1 MAGFQPRPDAD
12 YNASNVQ
19 EQAASGLAVAETRKA
34 TRRKSKYQVAD
45 TSSVAAA
52 DDIRNQPLNTSSRT
66 SRNAVRGSR
75 DDRPH
80 ISTRPSL
87 VDTTR
92 IETSIWDWD
101 TQADTVGSSG
111 YYEPQG
117 ELLQERR
124 EQTLEAAE
132 VTLPYPVSNQR
143 PSLRSY
149 SSQGSARPVR
159 PVAAGNKRRVSWET
173 ESPRRTIQ
181 LEQQLSLPE
190 LSAMDTD
197 ETQPSLTN
205 TPIQSGSDRRP
216 RDDANLS
223 SGQPNPLDF
232 QEERAQ
238 PSGGVSISRTFADSS
253 IAPTL
258 PARKVF
264 PIQIGD
270 RLFRLSG
277 ASISSDGEYQTH
289 FESHP
294 LQHTLI
300 LQSAF
305 LLFTLLR
312 RSTSP
317 KSRRRQC
324 SNTICRSRPGYI
336 RGHLFALTR
345 ISYRTA
351 RWSAFRPTVRGCAI
365 LQSSVNDVQILEN
378 VLTHNS
384 TPADGATLR
393 FDHLHPHRR

>member
-1 MAGFQPRPDAD
+1 MTGFQPRPDAD

-34 TRRKSKYQVAD
+34 TRRKSKYQIAD

-52 DDIRNQPLNTSSRT
+52 DDIRNQPLDTSSRT
-66 SRNAVRGSR
+66 SRNAARGSR

-80 ISTRPSL
+80 ISTRSSL

-92 IETSIWDWD
+92 IDTSIWSWD

-132 VTLPYPVSNQR
+132 VTLPYPVSNRR

-149 SSQGSARPVR
+149 SSQGSARLAR
-159 PVAAGNKRRVSWET
+159 PVGAGNKRRVSWET
-173 ESPRRTIQ
+173 EQPRRKLS

-197 ETQPSLTN
+197 NAPPLLTN
-205 TPIQSGSDRRP
+205 TPLPSGSDRRP
-216 RDDANLS
+216 RNDANLS
-223 SGQPNPLDF
+223 SGQPNPLDV
-232 QEERAQ
+232 QEERTQ
-238 PSGGVSISRTFADSS
+238 PSGGVSISRTFAESS
-253 IAPTL
+253 LTPTL

-277 ASISSDGEYQTH
+277 ASISSDG
-289 FESHP
+289 
-294 LQHTLI
+294 
-300 LQSAF
+300 
-305 LLFTLLR
+305 
-312 RSTSP
+312 
-317 KSRRRQC
+317 KS
-324 SNTICRSRPGYI
+324 
-336 RGHLFALTR
+336 
-345 ISYRTA
+345 
-351 RWSAFRPTVRGCAI
+351 
-365 LQSSVNDVQILEN
+365 
-378 VLTHNS
+378 
-384 TPADGATLR
+384 
-393 FDHLHPHRR
+393 